1 MRYLLGFMCV
11 LAVGIMPLV
20 GCSET
25 TGDGGSG
32 GSAGS
37 GGTGGMPQCE
47 SPEDCEDDNECT
59 DDTCSAGVC
68 EFMPV
73 PDPTGP
79 DEPGGPPGDGTTCG
93 YYAGT
98 CEGGSCVGT
107 FACTEAGI
115 REAIAAGAGPHTFD
129 CAGPTTVTTADEI
142 VIDND
147 VILDGEGNLTVDGDE
162 DHRVFTVEEGVTAG
176 LQGLTVTKGGWIE
189 PRVADESGGGIL
201 NLGTLSLANCSV
213 TQCSVPSSV
222 NPMGGWG
229 TGAGISNPGTLTMT
243 NCTVSGN
250 SADEPGGGIFN
261 GGTARLT
268 NSTVSGNTPGAI
280 LNVHEGTM
288 AITNSTVSANG
299 DLAIAKV
306 GGPGTLTLANSL
318 VDGGCSPTDPDWPT
332 ISNGYNIESPG
343 DTCGFDQTG
352 DQVSVTAEQLNLGSL
367 ADNGGPTMT
376 HALEAGSVAIDV
388 IPEDDCV
395 DAEGELLAADQRGEP
410 RFVGLPFGPFEPVG
424 DGCDV
429 GAFEWQP
436 EDL

>member
-1 MRYLLGFMCV
+1 MRILFTFMCV
-11 LAVGIMPLV
+11 LALGLM

-25 TGDGGSG
+25 AGTGGSG

-37 GGTGGMPQCE
+37 GGAGGDGGTGGTTGQEFP
-47 SPEDCEDDNECT
+47 CT
-59 DDTCSAGVC
+59 EQGIRDAI
-68 EFMPV
+68 
-73 PDPTGP
+73 
-79 DEPGGPPGDGTTCG
+79 
-93 YYAGT
+93 A
-98 CEGGSCVGT
+98 EGG
-107 FACTEAGI
+107 
-115 REAIAAGAGPHTFD
+115 GPHTFD
-129 CAGPTTVTTADEI
+129 CDGPHEEVVTGDEI

-162 DHRVFTVEEGVTAG
+162 DHRVFLVEEGVVAG
-176 LQGLTVTKGGWIE
+176 LRGLTVTKGGWVE
-189 PRVADESGGGIL
+189 PRWADESGGGIL

-250 SADEPGGGIFN
+250 SVAEPGGGIFN

-318 VDGGCSPTDPDWPT
+318 IVGRCDVSDPDIAI

-343 DTCGFDQTG
+343 DTCGFDQEG
-352 DQVSVTAEQLNLGSL
+352 DQASVSTEDLNLGEL
-367 ADNGGPTMT
+367 TKNGGPTMT
-376 HALEAGSVAIDV
+376 HEPKTIPVVSVAIDQ
-388 IPEDDCV
+388 IPEADCEV
-395 DAEGELLAADQRGEP
+395 TTDQRGVDRP
-410 RFVGLPFGPFEPVG
+410 QGAA
-424 DGCDV
+424 CDI
-429 GAFEWQP
+429 GAVEWRHCESA
-436 EDL
+436 EDCDDNDNCTDDVCDPATGVCDHSDWCI